1 MSPRHPLDDAI
12 LGAVTYAALFDYPL
26 TLPQVRETLGV
37 PASVAEIAARLHS
50 SPWLRAVVAHRGG
63 MVYPV
68 GRHELPGVRR
78 RREAITLPR
87 LRGDAPAIGLL
98 TGLPFVRA
106 VAISGSLAHLNAD
119 DGAAAGDLDLFVVTA
134 PGRVWMVTV
143 VALAVAHLRG
153 WRQRLCLNYVVSDD
167 ALAVPSPDL
176 FTANQIAHLRPL
188 SGEDTYRRF
197 VQANPF
203 VGVHYPNFVP
213 RSIEAP
219 PPRRGAAAGLLA
231 ALLTLGAPLLEP
243 VSRALYGWHLRRRSG
258 RWATRDGVRLDAQ
271 CLKLH
276 TASHRTAVLA
286 RYQAALQDARAT
298 ADAATATAARPARP
312 AVDDV
317 PQRRRA

>member
-26 TLPQVRETLGV
+26 TLPQVRETLAM
-37 PASVAEIAARLHS
+37 PASVTEIAARLHS
-50 SPWLRAVVAHRGG
+50 SPWLRAVVAYRGG

-68 GRHELPGVRR
+68 GRHDLPGVRR

-87 LRGDAPAIGLL
+87 LRGDAPAIGFL

-106 VAISGSLAHLNAD
+106 VAISGSLAHLNTD

-143 VALAVAHLRG
+143 VALAVARLRG

-188 SGEDTYRRF
+188 AGATTYRRF
-197 VQANPF
+197 LEANPF
-203 VGVHYPNFVP
+203 VSAYYPNFEP
-213 RSIEAP
+213 RSIEAAP
-219 PPRRGAAAGLLA
+219 ATRTASARLLA
-231 ALLTLGAPLLEP
+231 AALTVAAPLLEP
-243 VSRALYGWHLRRRSG
+243 LSRALYGWHLRRQSA

-286 RYQAALQDARAT
+286 RYEAALREARAT
-298 ADAATATAARPARP
+298 GDAAPASRPAGP
-312 AVDDV
+312 AVDLV